1 MQLHCCQSVAMGKR
15 GDVRFDLLR
24 AAEELFAVRAI
35 ESVSLREITAAAGA
49 TNASA
54 VQYHFGG
61 RIGLLRAI
69 RERHAVGVEAARHRL
84 LDRFEEAAAA
94 GDAAGADLRTLAA
107 AFVEP
112 LAARLGAEG
121 GPGYLQLLAHDTNR
135 PDFRY
140 DPAAAGADDSTER
153 WRGLVEPLLD
163 PRAVRLHRRFVAM
176 QFTVTDLARRA
187 RNRPDRDQSRYTS
200 HLVDLMAALLAAP
213 LSDET
218 LRLTG
223 L

>member
-1 MQLHCCQSVAMGKR
+1 MGKR

-61 RIGLLRAI
+61 RSGLLRAI
-69 RERHAVGVEAARHRL
+69 RQRHDPSVEAARHRL
-84 LDRFEEAAAA
+84 LDRFEQAES
-94 GDAAGADLRTLAA
+94 GELRMLAA
-107 AFVEP
+107 AFVSP
-112 LAARLGAEG
+112 LAAQLGAEG
-121 GPGYLQLLAHDTNR
+121 GPGYLQLLAHDANR
-135 PDFRY
+135 PDLRF
-140 DPAAAGADDSTER
+140 DPEAVDSADSTTR
-153 WRGLVEPLLD
+153 WRQLVEPLLD
-163 PRAVRLHRRFVAM
+163 PRAVRLHRRFVAI

-200 HLVDLMAALLAAP
+200 HLTDLVTALLAAP

>member
-1 MQLHCCQSVAMGKR
+1 MGKR

-35 ESVSLREITAAAGA
+35 ESVSLREITAAARA

-61 RIGLLRAI
+61 RSGLLRAI
-69 RERHAVGVEAARHRL
+69 RQRHDPSVEAARHRL
-84 LDRFEEAAAA
+84 LDRFEQAES
-94 GDAAGADLRTLAA
+94 GELRMLAA

-112 LAARLGAEG
+112 LAAQLGAEG

-200 HLVDLMAALLAAP
+200 HLTDLVTALLAAP

>member
-1 MQLHCCQSVAMGKR
+1 MHPHCCQPRWVGR
-15 GDVRFDLLR
+15 RRDVKTDLVR
-24 AAEELFAVRAI
+24 AAEDLIAERGVDA
-35 ESVSLREITAAAGA
+35 VSLREITAAAGA

-61 RIGLLRAI
+61 RSGLLRAI
-69 RERHAVGVEAARHRL
+69 RQRHGASVETERHRL
-84 LDRFEEAAAA
+84 LDRFEQAES
-94 GDAAGADLRTLAA
+94 GDLRMLAA

-112 LAARLGAEG
+112 LAAQLGAEG
-121 GPGYLQLLAHDTNR
+121 GPGYLQLLAHDANR
-135 PDFRY
+135 PDLRF
-140 DPAAAGADDSTER
+140 DPEAVDSADSTTR
-153 WRGLVEPLLD
+153 WRHLVEPLLD
-163 PRAVRLHRRFVAM
+163 PRAVRLHRRFVAI

-200 HLVDLMAALLAAP
+200 HLIDLVTALLAAP